1 MLPYLLGT
9 DPLSIRMPTMKIRS
23 IGVTLALLATLSGC
37 ASTGG
42 GSSDG
47 RDPDVITQEE
57 LRQQP
62 QFTGLQMIRQF
73 RPNWLNDRGGSINV
87 FGEEDI
93 ANPRGIRLLGQVCLQ
108 RQRRPAE
115 LHLEFAGRMLQRL
128 GAPPT
133 KSHSGTGPGEGLDQM
148 PSQAGRTAD
157 DQRHLVMPEAQCVVP
172 CGKCLYSRGIR
183 RRRSC

>member
-1 MLPYLLGT
+1 
-9 DPLSIRMPTMKIRS
+9 MKIRS

-93 ANPRGIRLLGQVCLQ
+93 ANPRGIRLYVDGVVQPDGLE
-108 RQRRPAE
+108 E
-115 LHLEFAGRMLQRL
+115 LELLTTNE
-128 GAPPT
+128 
-133 KSHSGTGPGEGLDQM
+133 
-148 PSQAGRTAD
+148 
-157 DQRHLVMPEAQCVVP
+157 
-172 CGKCLYSRGIR
+172 IR
-183 RRRSC
+183 RMEKLDASEATQRFGMGHTAGAILVTTTRR